1 MPKKVLLIEDD
12 LFLTD
17 IYLTKFEQA
26 GYKVDIA
33 SDGKI
38 GLQKLRQTKP
48 DILLLDLV
56 IPEIDGFILLEQ
68 MKKDDNLKNIPVLVL
83 SNRGSDQDV
92 QRAKALGADDYL
104 VKSQY
109 TPSEVVAKAQ
119 ELLNR

>member
-1 MPKKVLLIEDD
+1 MAKKVLLIEDD

-26 GYKVDIA
+26 GYEVDVA
-33 SDGKI
+33 SDGKT
-38 GLQKLRQTKP
+38 GMEKLRQTKP

-56 IPEIDGFILLEQ
+56 IPGMDGFVLLEQ
-68 MKKDDNLKNIPVLVL
+68 LKKDDNLKNISVLVL

-92 QRAKALGADDYL
+92 QRVKALGADDYL
-104 VKSQY
+104 IKSQY

-119 ELLNR
+119 ELLR